1 MEESR
6 SRLGRG
12 LASLIG
18 DMGGEPAAP
27 QRGQRRV
34 PIAALRP
41 NPYNPRKDFPAAQ
54 LDELAASIKG
64 RGMIQP
70 IAVRPVRGVPDSYE
84 IIAGERRW
92 QAAQRAGLHDVPV
105 VVMDVPDMEAL
116 ELAIIENVQRED
128 LNPIE
133 EATGYQALTTAYHY
147 HPEDIAKAIGKS
159 RSHVVNLMRL
169 LSLPESVRSAI
180 RGGALSAGHARAL
193 IGHADAERLARDVIA
208 RGLSVRQVEELV
220 RPAAKGGPG
229 KSRAPAAKA
238 ADTVALERH
247 VSDVLGLA
255 VTIDHR
261 RSGGG
266 AVHIRYR
273 DLDQLRDVMRRLEH
287 APGPGGNAAGPAVL
301 QLGITRNK

>member
-1 MEESR
+1 MADETR

-18 DMGGEPAAP
+18 DMGGEPTATE
-27 QRGQRRV
+27 RGRSQRRV
-34 PIAALRP
+34 PIAFLRP
-41 NPYNPRKDFPAAQ
+41 NPFNPRKDFPAAQ
-54 LDELAASIKG
+54 LDELAQSIKL

-70 IAVRPVRGVPDSYE
+70 IVARPVRGAPDAYE

-105 VVMDVPDMEAL
+105 AIMDVDDKEAL

-133 EATGYQALTTAYHY
+133 EASGYQALTKTYQY
-147 HPEDIAKAIGKS
+147 HPEEIAKAIGKS
-159 RSHVVNLMRL
+159 RSHVLNLLRL
-169 LSLPESVRSAI
+169 LTLPEAVRAAVTA
-180 RGGALSAGHARAL
+180 GQLSAGHARAL
-193 IGHADAERLARDVIA
+193 IGHPRAEQLAKDIIA

-220 RPAAKGGPG
+220 RPTEQSGEAKRRGPEP
-229 KSRAPAAKA
+229 KP
-238 ADTVALERH
+238 ADTVALEKH
-247 VSDVLGLA
+247 VSDALGLA

-261 RSGGG
+261 RNGG

-273 DLDQLRDVMRRLEH
+273 SLEQLRDVMRRLE
-287 APGPGGNAAGPAVL
+287 
-301 QLGITRNK
+301 RS